1 MKNNKLILK
10 DLNMAIKKNEQR
22 VDKLFSEYCSGIQI
36 PIFDLSK
43 VSDVGMKALAA
54 GDDDET
60 VGNKMKAFAES
71 LSKG

>member
-54 GDDDET
+54 GDDET
-60 VGNKMKAFAES
+60 IGNKMKAFAES